1 MEDMISSYNE
11 ITLWDII
18 SYNFTVSNI
27 LFGIAILLIIIVTF
41 GMVFSE
47 DDMLYSIKNK
57 FIRFIIIFPI
67 VTIVCSICLSIIL
80 MITFEGGVRYKRLDE
95 IVSYA
100 NENGLS
106 NDLNI
111 TEDLIIY
118 KDKACKHSIRNIESY
133 CFKSDNVWV
142 IVED

>member
-1 MEDMISSYNE
+1 MEDMISNYNE

-27 LFGIAILLIIIVTF
+27 LFGIAILLIIIVTL
-41 GMVFSE
+41 GMLF
-47 DDMLYSIKNK
+47 DIDILATIKNK
-57 FIRFIIIFPI
+57 FIRFIIITPTIATVCGVALI
-67 VTIVCSICLSIIL
+67 VILS
-80 MITFEGGVRYKRLDE
+80 MVFTEKVHYKRLDE
-95 IVSYA
+95 IITYA
-100 NENGLS
+100 NENDLS

-118 KDKACKHSIRNIESY
+118 KDKACKHNIRNIESH

>member
-1 MEDMISSYNE
+1 MEDMISNYNE

-27 LFGIAILLIIIVTF
+27 LFGIAILLIIIVTL
-41 GMVFSE
+41 GMLF
-47 DDMLYSIKNK
+47 DIDILATIKNK
-57 FIRFIIIFPI
+57 FIRFIIITPTIATVCGVALI
-67 VTIVCSICLSIIL
+67 VILS
-80 MITFEGGVRYKRLDE
+80 MVFTEKVYYKRLDE
-95 IVSYA
+95 IITYA
-100 NENGLS
+100 NENNLS

-118 KDKACKHSIRNIESY
+118 KDKACKHNIRNIESH

>member
-1 MEDMISSYNE
+1 MESMISNYNE

-18 SYNFTVSNI
+18 SYNFIGSNVV
-27 LFGIAILLIIIVTF
+27 FGLAIFIIILVTL
-41 GMVFSE
+41 GMMFDV
-47 DDMLYSIKNK
+47 DILDNIKNK
-57 FIRFIIIFPI
+57 FIKFIVIIS
-67 VTIVCSICLSIIL
+67 TATLVCVGASICILS
-80 MITFEGGVRYKRLDE
+80 MVFTEKVRYKRLDE
-95 IVSYA
+95 IITYA

-118 KDKACKHSIRNIESY
+118 KDKACKHNIRNIESY